1 MKLQRLKQVLA
12 AAMLTCLAA
21 TAQASE
27 WKLDTT
33 NSKVG
38 FLLQGLLPINA
49 VFDKFEGKASYDP
62 KNLKDI
68 KISFVAQA
76 DSLNAGLATYR
87 LKDQDNF
94 NVEKFPTVEFSSTA
108 ATADSATQGK
118 ITGNLTMRNVSKP
131 VSVSITLDPA
141 QSNDK
146 LVVFKGTAS
155 VKRSE
160 WGMTSNPDL
169 AADDVQ
175 LIIEGKLL
183 PAP

>member
-1 MKLQRLKQVLA
+1 MKLRGFKQLLTA
-12 AAMLTCLAA
+12 LTITCLTSA
-21 TAQASE
+21 AQASE
-27 WKLDTT
+27 WKLDAA

-49 VFDKFEGKASYDP
+49 LFEKFEGRASYDP

-76 DSLNAGLATYR
+76 DSLNAGLASYR
-87 LKDQDNF
+87 LKDPDNF
-94 NVEKFPTVEFSSTA
+94 NVEKFPKIEFNSSTA
-108 ATADSATQGK
+108 TAENATQGK
-118 ITGNLTMRNVSKP
+118 ITGNLTMRDVSKP
-131 VSVSITLDPA
+131 VTMTITLDPA

-146 LVVFKGTAS
+146 QVVFKGTAS
-155 VKRSE
+155 VKRSD

-175 LIIEGKLL
+175 LTIEGKLI

>member
-1 MKLQRLKQVLA
+1 MKLQGLKHIVTA
-12 AAMLTCLAA
+12 LTISCLTA

-27 WKLDTT
+27 WKLDTA

-49 VFDKFEGKASYDP
+49 VFEKFEGKASYDP

-87 LKDQDNF
+87 LKDPDNF
-94 NVEKFPTVEFSSTA
+94 SVEKFSTVEFSSTT
-108 ATADSATQGK
+108 ATADNATQGK
-118 ITGNLTMRNVSKP
+118 ISGNLTMRNVSKP
-131 VSVSITLDPA
+131 VSVNISVDPA
-141 QSNDK
+141 QSTDK

-155 VKRSE
+155 VKRSD

-175 LIIEGKLL
+175 LMIEGKLI

>member
-1 MKLQRLKQVLA
+1 MKHKHLKHMLAVLA
-12 AAMLTCLAA
+12 ISSLSA
-21 TAQASE
+21 TAQAAD
-27 WKLDTT
+27 WKLDTA

-49 VFDKFEGKASYDP
+49 VFEKFEGKASYDP

-76 DSLNAGLATYR
+76 DSLNAGLASYR
-87 LKDQDNF
+87 LKDPDNF
-94 NVEKFPTVEFSSTA
+94 NVEKFPSIEFSSTT

-118 ITGNLTMRNVSKP
+118 ITGNLTMRNVTKP
-131 VSVSITLDPA
+131 VTMNITLDPA
-141 QSNDK
+141 QSTDK
-146 LVVFKGTAS
+146 LVVFKGTAN
-155 VKRSE
+155 VKRSD

-175 LIIEGKLL
+175 LNVEGRLI
-183 PAP
+183 PVP

>member
-1 MKLQRLKQVLA
+1 MKLQGLKQILTA
-12 AAMLTCLAA
+12 LTITCLTA

-27 WKLDTT
+27 WKLDTAS
-33 NSKVG
+33 SKVG

-49 VFDKFEGKASYDP
+49 VFEKFEGKASYDP

-94 NVEKFPTVEFSSTA
+94 NVDKFPKIEFSSST
-108 ATADSATQGK
+108 ATADNATQGK
-118 ITGNLTMRNVSKP
+118 ITGNLTMRNVTKP
-131 VSVSITLDPA
+131 VTMNITLDPA
-141 QSNDK
+141 QSTDK

-155 VKRSE
+155 VKRSD

-175 LIIEGKLL
+175 LNVEGRLI